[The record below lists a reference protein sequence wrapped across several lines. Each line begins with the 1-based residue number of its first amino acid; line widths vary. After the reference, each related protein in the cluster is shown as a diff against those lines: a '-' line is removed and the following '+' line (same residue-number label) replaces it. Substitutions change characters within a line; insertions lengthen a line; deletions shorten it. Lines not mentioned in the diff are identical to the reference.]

1 MRFRLRQLKQAS
13 RRAGIWCGLF
23 ARRFRHAVTRRV
35 VLAPLFLVISLW
47 IYSRYVTEFN
57 LFFIMDQSEFTVHRS
72 YAKDAGQAL
81 AETGIF
87 VGQNDSVTL
96 NASEI
101 SILRASEVSVTLD
114 GETFPVACYQNFTV
128 MDALKKAGYVR
139 RENDLLSHD
148 LSSPIADGMQIT
160 VTRID
165 FRNGYEYEEIPYQE
179 VVNENP
185 YINHGTSVVVTEGE
199 MGLREFAY
207 KETLRDGVVIARQA
221 TGERVAKEPVTKV
234 TELGTGNTIKL
245 QDGTYLFYKKRLEVE
260 CTAYT
265 TERQVNK
272 INAIGK
278 VARKGTIAVDPKV
291 IPLRSKVYVA
301 ARNGAWV
308 YGVATCE
315 DTGGSIKGN
324 IIDLYF
330 DTYDECIQFGRRKA
344 YLYILE

>member
-1 MRFRLRQLKQAS
+1 MRFRLEQLRQAS
-13 RRAGIWCGLF
+13 QRAGTWCALF
-23 ARRFRHAVTRRV
+23 ARRLRHAVTRRL
-35 VLAPLFLVISLW
+35 VLAPLFLIISLAL
-47 IYSRYVTEFN
+47 YARYVTEFN
-57 LFFIMDQSEFTVHRS
+57 LFLIIDQNEFTVHRT
-72 YAKDAGQAL
+72 YAKNAGEAL
-81 AETGIF
+81 AETGIY
-87 VGQNDSVTL
+87 VNQHDSVML

-101 SILRASEVSVTLD
+101 SILRATHAFVTLD
-114 GETFPVACYQNFTV
+114 GTTVPVNCYQGGTV
-128 MDALKKAGYVR
+128 MDALAKAGYIR
-139 RENDLLSHD
+139 KEHDLLSHN
-148 LSSPIADGMQIT
+148 PAAPVTEGMEIT
-160 VTRID
+160 VTRIE
-165 FRNGYEYEEIPYQE
+165 FRSGYEYEEIPYEE

-185 YINHGTSVVVTEGE
+185 YINYGTSVVITEGE
-199 MGLREFAY
+199 PGLREITY
-207 KETLRDGVVIARQA
+207 NETLRDGVVIARRPA
-221 TGERVAKEPVTKV
+221 VERIAKKPVTKV
-234 TELGTGNTIKL
+234 TELGTGNTIK
-245 QDGTYLFYKKRLEVE
+245 QADGTYLFYKKRLEVE

-278 VARKGTIAVDPKV
+278 IARKGTIAVDPKV

-308 YGVATCE
+308 YGVAVCE